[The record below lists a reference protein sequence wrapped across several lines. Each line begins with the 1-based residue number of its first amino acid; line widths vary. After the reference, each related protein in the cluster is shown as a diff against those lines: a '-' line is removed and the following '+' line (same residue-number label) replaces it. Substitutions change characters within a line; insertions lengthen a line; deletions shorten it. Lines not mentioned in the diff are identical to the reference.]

1 MGRPARGKLTG
12 RDGAAHAAGMDP
24 LALHEKRIVVDGMGG
39 DFAPEA
45 VVKGVALALSEAE
58 GFHCLLVGD
67 RARIAPLLARHPHPG
82 SRVDIVHAEE
92 AIAMDESPKEAILR
106 KPRASI
112 LVAAAML
119 GRDEA
124 DALVS
129 AGNTGAVVLASSRH
143 IPVVPGTSRAG
154 LAALLPA
161 RRRDAED
168 RGFVLLIDVG
178 ATVHATSQQL
188 AHFATLGSAYLRA
201 ALDVASPRV
210 ALLNIGEEAMK
221 GDAKL
226 RETHQILSRMQGTRF
241 VGNVEGKDIP
251 SGGVDV
257 VVCEGFT
264 GNVILKMYEGVAAAA
279 LDLTRE
285 VAERRL
291 LWRFGVGLLRPA
303 LRAIT
308 RKTDFAE
315 YGGAPILGF
324 SRLVI
329 KAHGRSD
336 ARAIGRA
343 VLVAQRALENEVLD
357 RIAGGIACVNETF
370 FASASGMR

>member
-1 MGRPARGKLTG
+1 
-12 RDGAAHAAGMDP
+12 MDP
-24 LALHEKRIVVDGMGG
+24 LALHEKRIAIDAMGG

-45 VVKGVALALSEAE
+45 VVKGVARALSEAE
-58 GFHCLLVGD
+58 GFTCVLVGD
-67 RARIAPLLARHPHPG
+67 QARIAPLVEHHPLPR
-82 SRVDIVHAEE
+82 SRVEIVHAEE
-92 AIAMDESPKEAILR
+92 VIGMDEPPKEAVLR

-112 LVAAAML
+112 LMAAGML
-119 GRDEA
+119 GREEA

-129 AGNTGAVVLASSRH
+129 AGNTGAVVLACSRH
-143 IPVVPGTSRAG
+143 VPVVPGTSRAG

-161 RRRDAED
+161 RRRDADD

-188 AHFATLGSAYLRA
+188 AHFATLGTAYLRT
-201 ALDVASPRV
+201 ALGVDSPRV
-210 ALLNIGEEAMK
+210 ALLNIGEEATK
-221 GDAKL
+221 GDATL
-226 RETHQILSRMQGTRF
+226 REAYQILSRMKEIRF
-241 VGNVEGKDIP
+241 VGNVEGKDLP
-251 SGGVDV
+251 SGGADV

-279 LDLTRE
+279 FDLTRE
-285 VAERRL
+285 VGSRRL
-291 LWRFGVGLLRPA
+291 LWRVGVGLLRPA
-303 LRAIT
+303 LLRLA

-324 SRLVI
+324 SKLVI

-336 ARAIGRA
+336 ARAIRSA
-343 VLVAQRALENEVLD
+343 VLVAHRALAHDLLA
-357 RIAGGIACVNETF
+357 RIAGGIAQVNETF